1 MVPGFVDGISSVS
14 SDEEEF
20 NDQVAQDEE
29 ESNEKP
35 CLNCVL
41 LATVTRGGE

>member
-1 MVPGFVDGISSVS
+1 MMVPGFVDGISSVS

-29 ESNEKP
+29 
-35 CLNCVL
+35 
-41 LATVTRGGE
+41 ARGRYR